1 MIREIVIVSGKGG
14 TGKTS
19 LAAAFAALAKNGIL
33 CDADVDAADLHLL
46 MQPEVKK
53 RTDFMGGSKAVINP
67 DLCTGCGTC
76 RTLCR
81 FDAISDRYEV
91 DPIRCEGC
99 GVCVDFCP
107 EQAIDF
113 PVQRCGEWYI
123 SATRFGPMV
132 HARLGIAEE
141 NSGRLVSLVR
151 KETRQLAEERG
162 LELILTDGPPGIG
175 CPVIAAIGGATALVI
190 VVEPTVSGIHDM
202 ERVVDL
208 AAHFRVPGMVI
219 VNKYDLNVEMTET
232 IEQLAVQRNLVV
244 LGRVPFDPVFT
255 RSMVQGQTLF
265 EYGEETPTRQ
275 VVRDIWAKIIS
286 SPSMNPLGSWIS
298 KQPFNDDGEGFM
310 VRVAIPSEGNGGLD
324 GRRAGH
330 FGHCDVFTCIDVE
343 DGQIQAVHILP
354 NQEHVQ
360 GGCMVPVNLLAQ
372 AGVNALVVGGIGMRP
387 LMGFRQVGIEVYH
400 DGERPEIRPVVE
412 DFLAG
417 RLPRISDDQVCG
429 GGGH

>member
-46 MQPEVKK
+46 MQPEVKE

-162 LELILTDGPPGIG
+162 LDLILTDGPPGIG

-219 VNKYDLNVEMTET
+219 VNKYDLNVEMTQT

-265 EYGEETPTRQ
+265 EYGAETPTRQ

-286 SPSMNPLGSWIS
+286 SPSMNPLGIVDF
-298 KQPFNDDGEGFM
+298 K
-310 VRVAIPSEGNGGLD
+310 
-324 GRRAGH
+324 
-330 FGHCDVFTCIDVE
+330 TT
-343 DGQIQAVHILP
+343 IQ
-354 NQEHVQ
+354 
-360 GGCMVPVNLLAQ
+360 
-372 AGVNALVVGGIGMRP
+372 
-387 LMGFRQVGIEVYH
+387 
-400 DGERPEIRPVVE
+400 
-412 DFLAG
+412 
-417 RLPRISDDQVCG
+417 
-429 GGGH
+429 

>member
-46 MQPEVKK
+46 MQPEVKEQ
-53 RTDFMGGSKAVINP
+53 TDFMGGSKAVINP

-76 RTLCR
+76 LTLCR

-113 PVQRCGEWYI
+113 PVQRYGEWYI

-265 EYGEETPTRQ
+265 EYGAETPTRQ

-286 SPSMNPLGSWIS
+286 SPSMNPLGIVDF
-298 KQPFNDDGEGFM
+298 K
-310 VRVAIPSEGNGGLD
+310 
-324 GRRAGH
+324 
-330 FGHCDVFTCIDVE
+330 TT
-343 DGQIQAVHILP
+343 IQ
-354 NQEHVQ
+354 
-360 GGCMVPVNLLAQ
+360 
-372 AGVNALVVGGIGMRP
+372 
-387 LMGFRQVGIEVYH
+387 
-400 DGERPEIRPVVE
+400 
-412 DFLAG
+412 
-417 RLPRISDDQVCG
+417 
-429 GGGH
+429 

>member
-46 MQPEVKK
+46 MQPEVKE

-162 LELILTDGPPGIG
+162 LDLILTDGPPGIG

-219 VNKYDLNVEMTET
+219 VNKYDLNVEMTEA

-265 EYGEETPTRQ
+265 EYGAETPTRQ

-286 SPSMNPLGSWIS
+286 SPSMNPLGIVDF
-298 KQPFNDDGEGFM
+298 K
-310 VRVAIPSEGNGGLD
+310 
-324 GRRAGH
+324 
-330 FGHCDVFTCIDVE
+330 TT
-343 DGQIQAVHILP
+343 IQ
-354 NQEHVQ
+354 
-360 GGCMVPVNLLAQ
+360 
-372 AGVNALVVGGIGMRP
+372 
-387 LMGFRQVGIEVYH
+387 
-400 DGERPEIRPVVE
+400 
-412 DFLAG
+412 
-417 RLPRISDDQVCG
+417 
-429 GGGH
+429 

>member
-162 LELILTDGPPGIG
+162 LDLILTDGPPGIG

-219 VNKYDLNVEMTET
+219 VNKYDLNIEMTET

-265 EYGEETPTRQ
+265 EYGAETPTRQ

-286 SPSMNPLGSWIS
+286 SPSMNPLGIVDF
-298 KQPFNDDGEGFM
+298 K
-310 VRVAIPSEGNGGLD
+310 
-324 GRRAGH
+324 
-330 FGHCDVFTCIDVE
+330 TT
-343 DGQIQAVHILP
+343 IQ
-354 NQEHVQ
+354 
-360 GGCMVPVNLLAQ
+360 
-372 AGVNALVVGGIGMRP
+372 
-387 LMGFRQVGIEVYH
+387 
-400 DGERPEIRPVVE
+400 
-412 DFLAG
+412 
-417 RLPRISDDQVCG
+417 
-429 GGGH
+429 